1 MKNILI
7 KLLQD
12 LMVLFNIHRWKRM
25 YGDNGGYYRLCT
37 LTGVFQ
43 KYSRNLD
50 RWVTVYQKPK
60 LKPSV
65 LGKIAGKDVIQWK
78 VCED

>member
-1 MKNILI
+1 MKKTLI

-12 LMVLFNIHRWKRM
+12 TMILFNIHQWSKM

-37 LTGVFQ
+37 YTGVFQ
-43 KYSRNLD
+43 KYSRDCD
-50 RWVTVYQKPK
+50 RWVTIYQKPK
-60 LKPSV
+60 LKPFV
-65 LGKIAGKDVIQWK
+65 LGKVGKVDVIQWM